1 MGAGAAAEAKRLK
14 DEADQRLIQA
24 LLANDVSGQVE
35 AEKAVK
41 EAAKQDER
49 AAKPVSAKIAS
60 ATGAGRSVGLRTQK
74 SVEILNINTLF
85 LHFRDRPEVAE
96 LLQSLAQK
104 EVRAASWDGVDPPGT
119 KVHFEQVAA

>member
-1 MGAGAAAEAKRLK
+1 LGAGAAAEAKRLK

>member
-1 MGAGAAAEAKRLK
+1 LGAGASAEAKRLK